1 MPFSIYFK
9 GIVNI
14 KDSGKMMIA
23 RMPFCIVNLKD
34 SGKMMIV
41 RMPFCIYIF

>member
-1 MPFSIYFK
+1 MIARMPFSIYFK

-23 RMPFCIVNLKD
+23 RNPFRIYFKGIANLED
-34 SGKMMIV
+34 SG
-41 RMPFCIYIF
+41 